1 MCLHPT
7 PTPPGSLTDQQHLY
21 TMVLL
26 NDKKYACETCIK
38 GHRSSACKHTDRPLY
53 EIKKKGRPVT
63 QCEHC
68 RELRKTKQVHVKCL
82 CGQDPSGAGSEASN
96 KKAKLPAVATFPHGL
111 PEDLEALAI
120 LPAISDGSVDSDHSG
135 ETSPSGC
142 RCNKGGPCDCAVPR
156 KSVPRRRLSNHDAAK
171 GDKYR
176 SETSLPSTKEP
187 FPPLSSHV
195 IARIAELRPVLP
207 RPTRTLPEG
216 PIHDPS
222 LGIPHG
228 HNSRHH
234 AHDNMFFSPYNRAYE
249 QTHTPDFGH
258 ERKLTMAAG
267 DGHMFSSASTQ
278 QNGAAGM
285 PSSVDSWQAVGGGPP
300 SSCTCGDSCSCPG
313 CSQHNG
319 TAIPPGGAY
328 ASCTNPT
335 ACTFCLDCTI
345 LSFSTNI
352 AQPTF
357 DTTSDPQSRELEEWL
372 RQLSAAASPTPM
384 GMQPTISP
392 YELVVNN
399 QVHGLSDADGIVR
412 SAVTQAENRYRP
424 CACPGTSC
432 SCAAGGRQCGQPIDG
447 SRSRRTFAVSGE
459 RGPCCDKPEM
469 VSGAAAPHRPPR
481 IPDYMTMTSIR
492 DGPASN
498 ANVRQA
504 ENCPERVN
512 YMSGIEVPSRS
523 SSTSSTSSRLS
534 RTSPISGNNSGMFHN
549 GGLVG
554 NPSQPRPRIV
564 TANGYRTYGQP
575 PVSPRTTGHSQYDAY
590 PGFNPTQF

>member
-1 MCLHPT
+1 YL
-7 PTPPGSLTDQQHLY
+7 S
-21 TMVLL
+21 
-26 NDKKYACETCIK
+26 ETCIK

-96 KKAKLPAVATFPHGL
+96 KKAKLPAVAAFPHGL

-142 RCNKGGPCDCAVPR
+142 RCNKAGPCDCAVPR
-156 KSVPRRRLSNHDAAK
+156 KTVPRRRLSNHDATK

-176 SETSLPSTKEP
+176 METSLPSTKEP

-207 RPTRTLPEG
+207 RPARTLPEG

-228 HNSRHH
+228 HSSRHH

-249 QTHTPDFGH
+249 QTHTPDFAH
-258 ERKLTMAAG
+258 ERKPAMAAG
-267 DGHMFSSASTQ
+267 DGHMLISSPSP

-285 PSSVDSWQAVGGGPP
+285 TPSVDSWQSISGGPP

-319 TAIPPGGAY
+319 TAIPPGVAY

-357 DTTSDPQSRELEEWL
+357 DTASDPQSRELEEWL
-372 RQLSAAASPTPM
+372 RQLSAAASPSPM
-384 GMQPTISP
+384 GMQPT
-392 YELVVNN
+392 
-399 QVHGLSDADGIVR
+399 
-412 SAVTQAENRYRP
+412 
-424 CACPGTSC
+424 
-432 SCAAGGRQCGQPIDG
+432 
-447 SRSRRTFAVSGE
+447 
-459 RGPCCDKPEM
+459 
-469 VSGAAAPHRPPR
+469 
-481 IPDYMTMTSIR
+481 
-492 DGPASN
+492 
-498 ANVRQA
+498 
-504 ENCPERVN
+504 
-512 YMSGIEVPSRS
+512 
-523 SSTSSTSSRLS
+523 
-534 RTSPISGNNSGMFHN
+534 
-549 GGLVG
+549 
-554 NPSQPRPRIV
+554 
-564 TANGYRTYGQP
+564 
-575 PVSPRTTGHSQYDAY
+575 
-590 PGFNPTQF
+590 

>member
-1 MCLHPT
+1 
-7 PTPPGSLTDQQHLY
+7 
-21 TMVLL
+21 MVLL

-38 GHRSSACKHTDRPLY
+38 GHRSSACKHIDRPLY

-82 CGQDPSGAGSEASN
+82 CGQDPSGAGGEASN
-96 KKAKLPAVATFPHGL
+96 KKGTAKLPAVAAFPRGL

-142 RCNKGGPCDCAVPR
+142 RCNKAGPCDCAVPR
-156 KSVPRRRLSNHDAAK
+156 KAVPRRRLSNHDATR
-171 GDKYR
+171 GDKHR
-176 SETSLPSTKEP
+176 SETSLSSTKEP

-207 RPTRTLPEG
+207 RPARTLSEG

-222 LGIPHG
+222 LGTPHG
-228 HNSRHH
+228 HNFRHH
-234 AHDNMFFSPYNRAYE
+234 SHDNMFFSPYNRAYE
-249 QTHTPDFGH
+249 QTHIPDFAH
-258 ERKLTMAAG
+258 ERKPTMAAG
-267 DGHMFSSASTQ
+267 DGRMLASLASIQQDAMTGISSA
-278 QNGAAGM
+278 
-285 PSSVDSWQAVGGGPP
+285 VESWQSIGGGPP
-300 SSCTCGDSCSCPG
+300 SSCACGDSCSCPG

-319 TAIPPGGAY
+319 AAISPGGAY

-335 ACTFCLDCTI
+335 SCTFCLDCTI
-345 LSFSTNI
+345 LSFSANT
-352 AQPTF
+352 AQPSL
-357 DTTSDPQSRELEEWL
+357 DTNSDPQSRELEEWL
-372 RQLSAAASPTPM
+372 RQISGSASPTPM

-399 QVHGLSDADGIVR
+399 QVHALPNAEGIMR
-412 SAVTQAENRYRP
+412 SAVTQADNRYGRCP
-424 CACPGTSC
+424 SCPGGSC
-432 SCAAGGRQCGQPIDG
+432 SCSAGGRQCEQPNDG
-447 SRSRRTFAVSGE
+447 FRSRTTFAVSGE
-459 RGPCCDKPEM
+459 RGACCDKPEM
-469 VSGAAAPHRPPR
+469 VSGAAIPHRPPR

-492 DGPASN
+492 NGPVTN

-504 ENCPERVN
+504 ENYPEQVN
-512 YMSGIEVPSRS
+512 YMNGVEAPSRS

-549 GGLVG
+549 GALAGSA
-554 NPSQPRPRIV
+554 SQSRPRNV
-564 TANGYRTYGQP
+564 TVNGYRSYGQP
-575 PVSPRTTGHSQYDAY
+575 QAPPRTSGHNQYDAY